1 MADSRHIT
9 NHGTA
14 DIVALVPLGMPAGMN
29 PRTWRQAIEKRLN
42 ELLDQS
48 MSLITALDVM
58 EVDPDLEDGGDL
70 EPLLGWT
77 GEGRGTVALDPTV
90 NHDDDREEVSE
101 DEGAQCD
108 DEGEIDH
115 GIADYEALQTMF
127 N

>member
-14 DIVALVPLGMPAGMN
+14 DIVALVPLGMPAGMD

-48 MSLITALDVM
+48 MSLITALDMM
-58 EVDPDLEDGGDL
+58 EVDPDLEDGGDF
-70 EPLLGWT
+70 EPWLGWT
-77 GEGRGTVALDPTV
+77 GEGRGTVGLDPNV
-90 NHDDDREEVSE
+90 SHDDDREEQCE

-108 DEGEIDH
+108 DEGEPDY
-115 GIADYEALQTMF
+115 GIADYPALEMMF